1 MSKVKQ
7 MKINK
12 KQKKQCCRNFNFS
25 YNSEQSCSPKG
36 IQLFSAIVL
45 FIESE
50 MYIEADLE

>member
-12 KQKKQCCRNFNFS
+12 KQKKNNVVETFS

-36 IQLFSAIVL
+36 TQLFSAIVF

-50 MYIEADLE
+50 IYIEADL

>member
-12 KQKKQCCRNFNFS
+12 KQKKNNVVEAFS

-36 IQLFSAIVL
+36 IQLFSTIVF

-50 MYIEADLE
+50 IYIEADLE